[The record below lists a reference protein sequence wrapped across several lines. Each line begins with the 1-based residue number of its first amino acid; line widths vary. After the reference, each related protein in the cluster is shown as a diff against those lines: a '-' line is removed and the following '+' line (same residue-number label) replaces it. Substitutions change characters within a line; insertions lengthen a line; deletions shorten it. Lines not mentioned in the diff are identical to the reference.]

1 MQFSCDLSIGDQV
14 QISIIY
20 LILEKMAKV
29 NSINRKPVKG
39 EIRLYFGVSFEY
51 TGKCWSLC
59 TIPVIKTEGLNK
71 GYLIHA

>member
-1 MQFSCDLSIGDQV
+1 
-14 QISIIY
+14 
-20 LILEKMAKV
+20 MAKV